1 MKNRFGAE
9 KADAT
14 KNVIWDLHRPENKA
28 LAENKETILLVI
40 DRYLVEGSQ
49 GDGIRTM
56 RNAVPYYGN
65 TKNAKRIRQEQLKF
79 HQLKSMDVE
88 SDAVGEQLILPS
100 IFGMIRMI
108 CVMQKEIG

>member
-1 MKNRFGAE
+1 M
-9 KADAT
+9 
-14 KNVIWDLHRPENKA
+14 IWDLHRPENKA

-65 TKNAKRIRQEQLKF
+65 TKNAILTPDGKQGVTDKKDPTGTVKISLV
-79 HQLKSMDVE
+79 KSMDVE

>member
-1 MKNRFGAE
+1 M
-9 KADAT
+9 
-14 KNVIWDLHRPENKA
+14 IWDLHRPENKA

-65 TKNAKRIRQEQLKF
+65 TKNAILTPDGKQGVTDKKDPTGTVKISLVKKYGRGIGRF
-79 HQLKSMDVE
+79 
-88 SDAVGEQLILPS
+88 GEQLILPS

>member
-1 MKNRFGAE
+1 M
-9 KADAT
+9 
-14 KNVIWDLHRPENKA
+14 
-28 LAENKETILLVI
+28 AENKETILLVI

-65 TKNAKRIRQEQLKF
+65 TKNAILTPDGKQGVTDKKDPTGTVKISLVK
-79 HQLKSMDVE
+79 KYGTVE
-88 SDAVGEQLILPS
+88 PDAVGEQLILPS